1 MRSANPR
8 KRADALGFVNFKF
21 HHLRGMHA
29 PLLLDKGVPV
39 HIVAERVGDN
49 PAVLLKNYAKRKRK
63 HAWHR

>member
-8 KRADALGFVNFKF
+8 KRADALGFVDFKF
-21 HHLRGMHA
+21 HHLRGMPA
-29 PLLLDKGVPV
+29 SLLLDKGVPV